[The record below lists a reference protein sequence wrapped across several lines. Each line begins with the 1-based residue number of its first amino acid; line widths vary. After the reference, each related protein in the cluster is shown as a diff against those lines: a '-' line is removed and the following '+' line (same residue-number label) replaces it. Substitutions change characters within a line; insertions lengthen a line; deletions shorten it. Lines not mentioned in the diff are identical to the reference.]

1 MLDIVLLCTDHVKT
15 KQQLNRLVETSCF
28 ANGDIDITIADF
40 TGELKITKQ
49 DGVHSFDASEMT
61 LGMGCN
67 AALDKTSNE
76 LIMFAATDGKYPDSG
91 LKGIIKMTGRT
102 GISSLHPWYANSNG
116 KDTTYLGFKPNTDK
130 KGSMLI
136 DLSLTPDRFH
146 LCFAAFAFEKKLFEG
161 RRFDEELPLECEHK
175 MLMEILDD
183 KKKYTL
189 IDEPFTMIDP
199 PELDFFNYSPQFE
212 RGWYEECMDD
222 FLVDAVKEDSS
233 EFVQRFVLYMILCRY
248 ACNMN
253 ERDKGLLNPEEAQA
267 FFDKTG
273 KALKN
278 IDDVVIASSHI
289 LNGKG
294 LVPKFLSLNL
304 LRMKYNDDKLMPEI
318 SATGAEISAHI
329 GTAQIWKLDGTKI
342 EFKSVYSDDE
352 KLVMDGFFP
361 GVYVFPEGGMKIIAM
376 VNNSIAYPVRENHIY
391 ALNKFFNISA
401 KGNYTFCFTMPLT
414 SLDKV
419 RSLTF
424 MLEYKGRHYP
434 LGATFLRAMSK
445 FSNMKASYWICNK
458 SIVSFDS
465 SSKSFIFEP
474 LTKKAHRAHEK
485 AFLRAIWRSTSGT
498 WRLKMVGNR
507 LLYWLTKPMYRKNKI
522 WLTQDKLFKAGD
534 NGEYFFRYVKE
545 HQPKDVKIY
554 YVVDKKSPD
563 CPRLQKEFKDSVL
576 VFSSLKHR
584 IIALHTDL
592 MLATHVDTLTCNGY
606 YGAIQ
611 QYFKDLYNARVVCL
625 AHGLTIQRIAQY
637 QNRVFDNTQL
647 YFFASKYEVKNV
659 SHEVYDYFDKRALC
673 LTGHARYDGL
683 KSNDKKMILITPT
696 WRRSVTTGKAAK
708 GKVYG
713 HSSNF
718 VHSDYYKIYNSLIN
732 DERLIKTA
740 KEHGYRIVYLL
751 HPAMS
756 SQLEDFEKSD
766 GVEIVAAAS
775 DISYEKILTESSLMV
790 TDYSGVQFDF
800 AYMKKPLV
808 YYHPDIL
815 PPQYEAGGLEY
826 ETMGFGPICRDHKQI
841 IDTLCGYIERK
852 CVMEDMYKERVD
864 EFFQYS
870 DHRNCERIFKEVVEF
885 QSRFGKVNEYD
896 HSGGGKK

>member
-1 MLDIVLLCTDHVKT
+1 MLDIVLLCTDHGKT
-15 KQQLNRLVETSCF
+15 NEQLERLLATSCYKD
-28 ANGDIDITIADF
+28 GGIGVTIADF
-40 TGELKITKQ
+40 TGEFENAQK
-49 DGVHSFDASEMT
+49 GVQIFDASAMT
-61 LGMGCN
+61 LGRGLN
-67 AALDKTSNE
+67 AALDKTSGE
-76 LIMFAATDGKYPDSG
+76 LIMFAATDGVYTDKG
-91 LKGIIKMTGRT
+91 LKRIISLTGRT
-102 GISSLHPWYANSNG
+102 GISSLHPWYTNSNG
-116 KDTTYLGFKPNTDK
+116 EVVSVTSFKVNTDK
-130 KGSMLI
+130 KGAMPVDMAVS
-136 DLSLTPDRFH
+136 PEKFH
-146 LCFAAFAFEKKLFEG
+146 LCFAAFAFEKKLFAG
-161 RRFDEELPLECEHK
+161 RRFDEELQLECEHK
-175 MLMEILDD
+175 MLLELLDSNGR
-183 KKKYTL
+183 YTF
-189 IDEPFTMIDP
+189 IDEQFLMTDP
-199 PELDFFNYSPQFE
+199 PEMDFFNYSPQFD
-212 RGWYEECMDD
+212 RSWYEDCMDD
-222 FLVDAVKEDSS
+222 FLIGAVKENSS
-233 EFVQRFVLYMILCRY
+233 EFVQRFVLYLIVCRY

-267 FFDKTG
+267 FFERTG
-273 KALKN
+273 RALKN
-278 IDDVVIASSHI
+278 IDDVVIASCHM
-289 LNGKG
+289 LNGSG
-294 LVPKFLSLNL
+294 IVPKFLSLNL
-304 LRMKYNDDKLMPEI
+304 LRMKYGDEHLMPTI
-318 SATGAEISAHI
+318 SATAGEISAHI
-329 GTAQIWKLDGTKI
+329 GGAQIWKLDGTKI

-361 GVYVFPEGGMKIIAM
+361 GVYAFPEGGMKIIALL
-376 VNNSIAYPVRENHIY
+376 NQSIPVPVRENHIY

-401 KGNYTFCFTMPLT
+401 KGNYTFCFTLPLKDLEKVT
-414 SLDKV
+414 SISFWLV
-419 RSLTF
+419 
-424 MLEYKGRHYP
+424 YNGRKYP
-434 LGATFLRAMSK
+434 LDVTFIRAMSK
-445 FSNMKASYWICNK
+445 FSNIKTSYWVCDK
-458 SIVSFDS
+458 SIISYHSNTRSFDV
-465 SSKSFIFEP
+465 EP
-474 LTKKAHRAHEK
+474 LTKKAHRAHEM
-485 AFLRAIWRSTSGT
+485 AFLRSVWRGTKGT
-498 WRLKMVGNR
+498 WRLKMFGNR
-507 LLYWLTKPMYRKNKI
+507 VLYWVTKPFYKNKKI

-534 NGEYFFRYVKE
+534 NGEYFYRYVKA
-545 HQPKDVKIY
+545 HQPEGIKIY

-563 CPRLQKEFKDSVL
+563 YPRLKKEFDTVL

-611 QYFKDLYNARVVCL
+611 KYFKDLYNARVVCL

-659 SHEVYDYFDKRALC
+659 SHEVYDYFDERALC

-683 KSNDKKMILITPT
+683 KSNDRKIILITPT

-708 GKVYG
+708 GQVYG

-718 VHSDYYKIYNSLIN
+718 VHSDYYKIYNGLIN

-756 SQLEDFEKSD
+756 SQLEDFEKSE
-766 GVEIVAAAS
+766 GVDIVAAAS

-826 ETMGFGPICRDHKQI
+826 ETMGFGPICRDHEQI
-841 IDTLCGYIERK
+841 VDTLCGYIERS

-864 EFFQYS
+864 DFFRYS
-870 DHRNCERIFKEVVEF
+870 DHNNCERIFKEVMAF
-885 QSRFGKVNEYD
+885 QNRFGKVNEYK
-896 HSGGGKK
+896 HITGGQE